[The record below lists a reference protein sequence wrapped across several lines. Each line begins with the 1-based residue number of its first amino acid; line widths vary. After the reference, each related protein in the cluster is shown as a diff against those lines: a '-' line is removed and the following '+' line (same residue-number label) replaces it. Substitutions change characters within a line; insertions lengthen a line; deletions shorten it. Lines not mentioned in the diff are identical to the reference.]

1 MPIIIRKNPIRSFP
15 FRLFITGEIGY
26 RSLSQLNQ
34 YQSKFNSDPNF
45 PTVQHDGPISQPISS
60 RKQQD
65 QLVDN
70 MMRYVPLGADE
81 CRFYL
86 ECVQWDLEAALKTY
100 YDTK

>member
-1 MPIIIRKNPIRSFP
+1 MHHEAEIIRVHDQQSVTHADNNS
-15 FRLFITGEIGY
+15 
-26 RSLSQLNQ
+26 SLSQLNQ